1 MAHEQAGTADCEPH
15 LPPPPPADD
24 GCWQGPAAV
33 AEMKRLLRLAGP
45 IAASC
50 FLENAVILMSLMF
63 VGHLGKLNLAGASLA
78 IAITNATG
86 RNIIIGMSTALDTL
100 CGQAFGA
107 GQYHLLGIYK
117 QRGMLVIGLAC
128 VPFAFVWAFA
138 GEILA
143 VLLRQDRAVAAEA
156 GAYARWLIPSIFLSV
171 PLQCHVRF
179 LQAQSLVLPAM
190 ASSGA
195 TALCHAAL
203 CWALVYKAGMGSK
216 GAALANAVSCAL
228 NLVIL
233 ALYVR
238 MSSACRR
245 TWNGFSMEAF
255 KELRP
260 FAALAVPSGLMICLE
275 FWASQ
280 IVVLLSGLLPNPQL
294 ETSVLAICLDS
305 AILLFMIPL
314 GLTYSV
320 STRVSNELGAGQPQ
334 AAKLAAKVVMCIALS
349 SGFTLTLAM
358 ILLRNVWG
366 HMYSNDR
373 EVLAYFAKMLPVV
386 GISFFMDSIN
396 GTLSGVI
403 TGCGKQKIG
412 AAINLGAF
420 YLAGIPVSALL
431 AFVFHMNGKGLWLGI
446 VCGGL
451 TKVIFFA
458 SIVWFTDW
466 NKETVK
472 AKDRLFGS
480 SLRVS

>member
-1 MAHEQAGTADCEPH
+1 
-15 LPPPPPADD
+15 
-24 GCWQGPAAV
+24 
-33 AEMKRLLRLAGP
+33 
-45 IAASC
+45 
-50 FLENAVILMSLMF
+50 MF

-86 RNIIIGMSTALDTL
+86 RNIIIGMSSALDTL

-107 GQYHLLGIYK
+107 GEYHLLGIYK

-128 VPFAFVWAFA
+128 VPFAAVWAFA
-138 GEILA
+138 GEILV

-156 GAYARWLIPSIFLSV
+156 GAYARWLIPSIFLGV
-171 PLQCHVRF
+171 PLQCHLRF

-195 TALCHAAL
+195 AALCHAAV
-203 CWALVYKAGMGSK
+203 CWALVYRAGMGAK
-216 GAALANAVSCAL
+216 GAAIANAISCAV

-233 ALYVR
+233 ASYVR

-255 KELRP
+255 KELRS
-260 FAALAVPSGLMICLE
+260 FAALAVPSGFMICLE
-275 FWASQ
+275 FWAFQ
-280 IVVLLSGLLPNPQL
+280 IVVLLAGLLPNPQI

-305 AILLFMIPL
+305 TILLFMIPL
-314 GLTYSV
+314 GLTYSI

-334 AAKLAAKVVMCIALS
+334 AAKLAAKVVVCIALS
-349 SGFTLTLAM
+349 SAFTLTLAM

-366 HMYSNDR
+366 HMYSSDR
-373 EVLAYFAKMLPVV
+373 EVVAYFTKMLPVV
-386 GISFFMDSIN
+386 GISFFIDSFN

-420 YLAGIPVSALL
+420 YLAGIPISALL

-466 NKETVK
+466 NKEVIK

>member
-1 MAHEQAGTADCEPH
+1 MAQEAGTADREPQ
-15 LPPPPPADD
+15 LPPAAADD
-24 GCWQGPAAV
+24 GCWQGSAAV

-45 IAASC
+45 MVASC
-50 FLENAVILMSLMF
+50 FLENAATLMSLMF

-86 RNIIIGMSTALDTL
+86 RNIIIGMSSALDTL

-107 GQYHLLGIYK
+107 GEYHLLGIYK

-128 VPFAFVWAFA
+128 APFAAVWAFA
-138 GEILA
+138 GEILV

-156 GAYARWLIPSIFLSV
+156 GAYARWLIPSIFLGV
-171 PLQCHVRF
+171 PLQCHLRF

-195 TALCHAAL
+195 AALCHAAV
-203 CWALVYKAGMGSK
+203 CWALVYRAGMGSK
-216 GAALANAVSCAL
+216 GAAIANAISCSV

-233 ALYVR
+233 ASYVR

-255 KELRP
+255 KELRS
-260 FAALAVPSGLMICLE
+260 FAALAVPSGFMICLE
-275 FWASQ
+275 FWAFQ
-280 IVVLLSGLLPNPQL
+280 IVVLLAGLLPNPQI

-305 AILLFMIPL
+305 TILLFMIPL

-320 STRVSNELGAGQPQ
+320 STSVSNELGAGQPQ

-349 SGFTLTLAM
+349 SACTLTLAM

-366 HMYSNDR
+366 HMYSSDR
-373 EVLAYFAKMLPVV
+373 EVVAYFTKMLPVV
-386 GISFFMDSIN
+386 GISFFIDSFN

-431 AFVFHMNGKGLWLGI
+431 VFVFHMNGKGLWLGI
-446 VCGGL
+446 ACGGL
-451 TKVIFFA
+451 TKVIFIA